1 MSKKKIKVALI
12 FGTRPE
18 AIKMAP
24 IVKEFEK
31 YSARI
36 QTIVIVTAQHRHMLD
51 QILNLFKIKADHD
64 LDIMAHNQTLFDII
78 SVALMRIR
86 RVLMKEKPDLVL
98 VQGDTTT
105 SFVAAL
111 ASTLLKIP
119 VGHVEAG
126 LRTFNKLEPFP
137 EELNRRLTSVV
148 ADLHFAPTKTS
159 QKHLLE
165 EKIDP
170 KTIFVTGNTV
180 IDALLMVVRRD
191 FDFKKLKNASL
202 AKQLSKVDFHR
213 RVILITA
220 HRRESFG
227 KPFLDICNAIK
238 VIVDKNK
245 DIEVIY
251 PVHLNPNVQAPV
263 NKILKGMA
271 RVHLVPPLNYEI
283 FTQLMNQCYLLLTDS
298 GGVQEEAPS
307 LGKPVLVMR
316 NVTERPEAVKA
327 GTVRLVGTDQKVIV
341 REVQRLLDDKKA
353 YRKMSRSHNPY
364 GDGKASQRIRSIIL
378 RYFSNKA

>member
-31 YSARI
+31 YPSNIR
-36 QTIVIVTAQHRHMLD
+36 TIVIVTAQHRQLLD
-51 QILNLFKIKADHD
+51 QILSLFKIKVDYD
-64 LDIMAHNQTLFDII
+64 LDIMSHNQTLFDII
-78 SVALMRIR
+78 SVALMRIQQ
-86 RVLMKEKPDLVL
+86 VLAKEKPDLVL

-126 LRTFNKLEPFP
+126 LRTFNKLDPFP

-148 ADLHFAPTKTS
+148 ANLHFAPTKTS
-159 QKHLLE
+159 QRHLCE

-180 IDALLMVVRRD
+180 IDALLMVVRRN
-191 FDFKKLKNASL
+191 FDFKKLKDTHL
-202 AKQLSKVDFHR
+202 AEKLSKVDFHQ
-213 RVILITA
+213 RVILVTA

-227 KPFLDICNAIK
+227 KPFLEICKAIK
-238 VIVDKNK
+238 EIVDKNK
-245 DIEVIY
+245 DVEVIY

-263 NKILKGMA
+263 NKILKGLN
-271 RVHLVPPLNYEI
+271 RVR
-283 FTQLMNQCYLLLTDS
+283 LLLHS
-298 GGVQEEAPS
+298 P
-307 LGKPVLVMR
+307 
-316 NVTERPEAVKA
+316 
-327 GTVRLVGTDQKVIV
+327 
-341 REVQRLLDDKKA
+341 
-353 YRKMSRSHNPY
+353 
-364 GDGKASQRIRSIIL
+364 
-378 RYFSNKA
+378 